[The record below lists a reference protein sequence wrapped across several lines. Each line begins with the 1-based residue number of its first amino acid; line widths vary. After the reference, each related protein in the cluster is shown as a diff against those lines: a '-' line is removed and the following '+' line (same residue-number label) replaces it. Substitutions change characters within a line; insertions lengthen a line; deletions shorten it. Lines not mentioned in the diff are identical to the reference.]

1 MIALHRPIV
10 CVVTSGQGDVLRTV
24 DAISAAARAG
34 ATLIHIREPRLDDR
48 HLLDFVRRS
57 IEATV
62 DTTARVVV
70 NDRADVALA
79 AAAAGVHLRDGSI
92 AAARVRAIVTEG
104 FVIGRSVHS
113 VAAAREA
120 EADGGCDYL
129 VFGTVFP
136 SASKP
141 AGHEA
146 AGIEQLQRVCA
157 AVQLPVLAI
166 GGITETRAAD
176 VARAGAAGVAAI
188 SLFANAASAARAVA
202 GVRQAFDTRS

>member
-1 MIALHRPIV
+1 MSALPRPII
-10 CVVTSGQGDVLRTV
+10 CVVTSGRGDVPQIL

-34 ATLIHIREPRLDDR
+34 ASLVHIREPRLDDR
-48 HLLDFVRRS
+48 RLLDLVRRS
-57 IEATV
+57 VEVAA
-62 DTTARVVV
+62 DTAARVVV

-79 AAAAGVHLRDGSI
+79 AGADGVHLRDRSI
-92 AAARVRAIVTEG
+92 AASRVRAIVPRA

-120 EADGGCDYL
+120 EMDGGCDYL
-129 VFGTVFP
+129 VFGTVFL

-141 AGHEA
+141 AGHA
-146 AGIEQLQRVCA
+146 PAGLDELQRVCA

-166 GGITETRAAD
+166 GGITEARAAD
-176 VARAGAAGVAAI
+176 VARAGAAGAAAI

-202 GVRQAFDTRS
+202 AVRRAFDTCS